1 MDVVCGAAVLVDGGV
16 RIRLTAGE
24 KVEALPGVVGNRG
37 AAVVRAAA
45 VGAAAVVVVCRFK
58 VVIGAK
64 VVFST
69 IVPL

>member
-45 VGAAAVVVVCRFK
+45 VRAAAVVVCRFK

>member
-1 MDVVCGAAVLVDGGV
+1 MDVVCGAAVLVDAGV

-24 KVEALPGVVGNRG
+24 KVEVLPGVVGNRG
-37 AAVVRAAA
+37 AAVVGAAA
-45 VGAAAVVVVCRFK
+45 VGAAVVVVCCFK

-64 VVFST
+64 VVSSS

>member
-37 AAVVRAAA
+37 VAVVGAAA
-45 VGAAAVVVVCRFK
+45 VGAAAVVVCRFK

>member
-1 MDVVCGAAVLVDGGV
+1 MDVVCGAAV

-24 KVEALPGVVGNRG
+24 KVEALPGVVGNGG
-37 AAVVRAAA
+37 AAVVGAAA
-45 VGAAAVVVVCRFK
+45 VGAAAAVVVRCFK

-64 VVFST
+64 VVFSS

>member
-1 MDVVCGAAVLVDGGV
+1 MDVMCGAAVLVDAAV

-37 AAVVRAAA
+37 AAVVGVAA
-45 VGAAAVVVVCRFK
+45 VGAAVVVVCRFK

-64 VVFST
+64 VVFSS

>member
-37 AAVVRAAA
+37 AAVVGAAA
-45 VGAAAVVVVCRFK
+45 VGTAAVVCRFK

>member
-1 MDVVCGAAVLVDGGV
+1 MDVVCGAAVLVDAAV

-37 AAVVRAAA
+37 AAVVGAAA
-45 VGAAAVVVVCRFK
+45 VGAAAVVVCRFK

>member
-16 RIRLTAGE
+16 WIRLTAGE

-37 AAVVRAAA
+37 AAVVAAAA
-45 VGAAAVVVVCRFK
+45 VGAAVVVVCRFK

>member
-37 AAVVRAAA
+37 AAVVGAAA
-45 VGAAAVVVVCRFK
+45 VGAAAVVVCRFK

>member
-37 AAVVRAAA
+37 AAVVGAAA
-45 VGAAAVVVVCRFK
+45 VGAAAVVVCRFK
-58 VVIGAK
+58 VVICAK

>member
-45 VGAAAVVVVCRFK
+45 VGAAAVVVCRFK

>member
-1 MDVVCGAAVLVDGGV
+1 MDVVCGAAVLVGGGV

-37 AAVVRAAA
+37 AAVVGAAA
-45 VGAAAVVVVCRFK
+45 VGAAAVVVCRFK

>member
-37 AAVVRAAA
+37 AAVVGAAA
-45 VGAAAVVVVCRFK
+45 VGAAAVVVCRFK

-69 IVPL
+69 IFPL